1 MWLKNGE
8 ITPQGMRT
16 GKLSIQQIE
25 KKIDQLHEKRRTLRM
40 VIKDISSEKSKK
52 VLRDQVDDYTNI
64 IAQLRKELRDR
75 S

>member
-1 MWLKNGE
+1 MK
-8 ITPQGMRT
+8 T

-25 KKIDQLHEKRRTLRM
+25 KKIDQLHEKRNALKL

-52 VLRDQVDDYTNI
+52 VLRAQVDDYTNI

-75 S
+75 I